1 MNVKITSTDAGRTF
15 KRYILEN
22 VSFIKT
28 VLLTFVIALEVLER
42 KFWSN

>member
-1 MNVKITSTDAGRTF
+1 MSAKITSIDARRIF

-22 VSFIKT
+22 VSFMKT
-28 VLLTFVIALEVLER
+28 VLLTFVVVLEVLEY